1 MQNYV
6 KNLILSACLF
16 FSSIA
21 LFNTNA
27 MHKFADTTVAMP
39 LVPVAKKSPE
49 KLNIEQLEQ
58 AIEKFYATKALEGL
72 KNGNLTSFDAL
83 VGEASCQI
91 RAIAIV
97 QIYRKLINNGLESL
111 DDFDKEFV
119 TLSYILTKFKEPV
132 MDEQGHII
140 LEKFNYK
147 DIYTGA
153 SKNAAEKIILNYQRR
168 LAELSVK
175 YLKELAANSGS
186 ESMQKALDY
195 VLLDSDETRF
205 RRPHCAC
212 YPSISFIFQTL
223 MQKNFPIVI
232 EISPWETPLKV
243 EEKLLYI
250 PDGDS
255 YVLTEQHALQPN
267 EAVVVISGYSDSIA
281 TNKELVLETIKKI
294 GIINIL
300 MGTFATHPQF
310 TGKQRSKDIPYEEL
324 GLHELQEK
332 KKEHVQMALEYGCS
346 INDRRIFLATHIYP
360 STYKL
365 EFPNKI
371 NDHKQ

>member
-1 MQNYV
+1 MEKYF
-6 KNLILSACLF
+6 KNLILSTCLF
-16 FSSIA
+16 FISIA

-27 MHKFADTTVAMP
+27 MHKLADISDKMP
-39 LVPVAKKSPE
+39 LKPAVKKSPE

-58 AIEKFYATKALEGL
+58 AIKKFYTTKALEEL

-97 QIYRKLINNGLESL
+97 QIFRKLVTNELEDL
-111 DDFDKEFV
+111 NDFDKEFV

-132 MDEQGHII
+132 MDEQGHIV

-147 DIYTGA
+147 DIYTGV

-175 YLKELAANSGS
+175 YLKELAADSGS

-232 EISPWETPLKV
+232 EISPWENPLKV
-243 EEKLLYI
+243 EEKLLYM

-255 YVLTEQHALQPN
+255 YVLAEQHSLQPD
-267 EAVVVISGYSDSIA
+267 EPLVVISGYSDSIA
-281 TNKELVLETIKKI
+281 TNKTVVLETIKKI
-294 GIINIL
+294 GILNTL

-310 TGKQRSKDIPYEEL
+310 TGKHRLSDIPYEEL
-324 GLHELQEK
+324 GLQDLQK
-332 KKEHVQMALEYGCS
+332 KKAAHAQMALEYGCN

-365 EFPNKI
+365 EFPNTVAKL
-371 NDHKQ
+371 